1 MSTLYVTEQG
11 ATLHKKGKRLLVWK
25 GDQLIND
32 IPLIKLEKVVLLG
45 KGVSITTPAMFD
57 LISQGIDVVYMTQ
70 RGRFVSRLIGKEHNN
85 CRLRFQQ
92 ALFVGD
98 MAASL
103 NLAKGIVEG
112 KVKNQRTLVRRH
124 SHEVIQ
130 GQMRLELMAARI
142 QQVQSAQNLDELRGI
157 EGMAANHYFSLFKH
171 LLKSPREGRW
181 GFYDRNYYPPKD
193 PINALLSFGYTILLN
208 EVTAACQQIG
218 LDPYLGCLHAI
229 NYGRPSMA
237 LDILEE
243 FRPVIVDSLVLDLV
257 NHGRLQPKDFVLGG
271 ASKTNSANKDG
282 VYMTPKA
289 RTTFLAAFE
298 GRICQTVQHSET
310 QQQLNFRQ
318 ILQKQ
323 TQQVARIIQEKQAA
337 YQPYVWR

>member
-1 MSTLYVTEQG
+1 MSTLYVSEQG
-11 ATLHKKGKRLLVWK
+11 ATLHKKGKRLLVRK

-32 IPLIKLEKVVLLG
+32 IPMIKLEKVVLLG

-57 LISQGIDVVYMTQ
+57 LMNQGIDVVYMTQ

-98 MAASL
+98 MTTSL
-103 NLAKGIVEG
+103 KLAKGIVEG
-112 KVKNQRTLVRRH
+112 KIKNQRTLVRRH
-124 SHEVIQ
+124 CHEVLQ
-130 GQMRLELMAARI
+130 GQMRLDLMAERI

-171 LLKSPREGRW
+171 LLKSPRQGRW

-208 EVTAACQQIG
+208 EVTAACQKIG

-237 LDILEE
+237 LDIMEE
-243 FRPVIVDSLVLDLV
+243 FRPIIVDSLVLDLV
-257 NHGRLQPKDFVLGG
+257 NHGRLQPKDFVIGG
-271 ASKTNSANKDG
+271 KSKMIAANEKG
-282 VYMTPKA
+282 VYLIPAA
-289 RTTFLAAFE
+289 RSSFLVAFE
-298 GRICQTVQHSET
+298 GRICQTVQHNET
-310 QQQLNFRQ
+310 QQQLSYRK
-318 ILQKQ
+318 ILHKQ
-323 TQQVARIIQEKQAA
+323 AQQVARIIQGKQSN
-337 YQPYVWR
+337 YQAHVWR